1 MPKPKRTTNQKTKST
16 QKKDRPDQE
25 FGMEQSNIEEPADEF
40 VSDAEIEARER
51 GHLKPKGHKKGR

>member
-1 MPKPKRTTNQKTKST
+1 M
-16 QKKDRPDQE
+16 QKKDRPGEE

>member
-1 MPKPKRTTNQKTKST
+1 MPKPKRTTNRKTKST
-16 QKKDRPDQE
+16 RKENRPDQE
-25 FGMEQSNIEEPADEF
+25 FGMDQQTMEEPADEF